1 MNMLTKTWAW
11 HPIAML
17 ADFVGMRSGRRL
29 MNMPTKTWAWRP
41 IAMLAVVLLSRTALA
56 AGADQPAAASAGAS
70 GAAGQAGSGTT
81 LPGHAGAARLSAPA
95 WLPRDTNPARPP
107 GFEASWPGLA
117 CAALIL
123 AACGG
128 IAAWA
133 RRFAPRAG
141 SGAVQLVGRLSLSPR
156 HTVYLLRA
164 GNRVLLVGAG
174 PGGPPALISE
184 LDELPEQSQAHRQ
197 EGES

>member
-1 MNMLTKTWAW
+1 MPTKTWAW

-17 ADFVGMRSGRRL
+17 AVFVGMRSGQRL
-29 MNMPTKTWAWRP
+29 MNMPTKTWAWHP
-41 IAMLAVVLLSRTALA
+41 IAMLVAVLLSPMALA
-56 AGADQPAAASAGAS
+56 TGADQPAATSAGAS
-70 GAAGQAGSGTT
+70 GAPGQAGSGTAS
-81 LPGHAGAARLSAPA
+81 PSHAGAARLAPPA
-95 WLPRDTNPARPP
+95 WLARDTNRARPP
-107 GFEASWPGLA
+107 GIEAGWPGLA

-128 IAAWA
+128 VAAWA
-133 RRFAPRAG
+133 RRFAPRTA

-156 HTVYLLRA
+156 HTVYLLRV

-184 LDELPEQSQAHRQ
+184 LDELPEQSQSHRQ